1 MIGQFYEVD
10 EIMGRRKRKN
20 KYEYLI
26 KWKGY
31 SINESTWEPEEKLFT
46 IRDLIEEYDLICD
59 NKEKKKKKKKK
70 NDIKSKEILI
80 NEKFKETDNDI
91 EIKEE
96 EKEDKKESNN
106 KKPYFL
112 LDNSIDKIL
121 GIKLEKNE
129 LIGIIERKDKDG
141 KVFTEKISTEDIKKT
156 NPWILVDYYE
166 SLITF
171 E

>member
-1 MIGQFYEVD
+1 MI
-10 EIMGRRKRKN
+10 
-20 KYEYLI
+20 L
-26 KWKGY
+26 
-31 SINESTWEPEEKLFT
+31 KL
-46 IRDLIEEYDLICD
+46 
-59 NKEKKKKKKKK
+59 KKKKKKKK
-70 NDIKSKEILI
+70 K
-80 NEKFKETDNDI
+80 T
-91 EIKEE
+91 
-96 EKEDKKESNN
+96 KKNSNN

-141 KVFTEKISTEDIKKT
+141 KVFTEKISTEVIKKT